1 MASATT
7 SDFLYQQQID
17 YLLKGTAWTAPT
29 TIYVALF
36 ITAPGL
42 DGNSGTEVLTTGGT
56 AYARVGIGQ
65 GGGNW
70 TGPGASPNLEYS
82 NSASVDFA
90 APGADWGTITAAG
103 LYDSVSGATNLL
115 FIAALTTSKT
125 VSNGDGA
132 PKILA
137 NQLRITRATCA

>member
-7 SDFLYQQQID
+7 SDFLYQKQID
-17 YLLKGTAWTAPT
+17 YLLKNTAWTPPG

-36 ITAPGL
+36 ITSPGL
-42 DGNSGTEVLTTGGT
+42 DGSGGTEVSTSGT
-56 AYARVGIGQ
+56 AYARVGITQ
-65 GGGNW
+65 GGASW

-82 NSASVDFA
+82 NIASVDYA
-90 APGADWGTITAAG
+90 APTADWGVITAAG
-103 LYDSVSGATNLL
+103 LYDSASGSTNLL